1 MSIVEPGSKAVGL
14 VARAK
19 ALILQPSTTWDEIER
34 EPATIQGVFTSY
46 VLPLAMIPVI
56 CNFIGQL
63 VFGAG
68 FGFGGFGVTVRF
80 SPVYLAVQ
88 AVLMLAVSLSMVF
101 VLAYIIDALAPSFAG
116 FKDRVQAFKVAAYA
130 PTAGWIGGVFG
141 LLPALG
147 ILAFL
152 GGLYS
157 LFLLYKGLPKL
168 MKAPQ
173 ERATSYFAVVVLVAI
188 VVGLISSAIT
198 GGILGL
204 SGLSRTLTPPAIS
217 GTVNIPGQGS
227 IDLGKLEAAS
237 KALEAAASQA
247 SEGNGPTPTDP
258 DILKTYLPANIT
270 GFTRIETRSSS
281 GGIGGLQGSG
291 VESRYT
297 RGDASLSVEVI
308 DLGSAGALAGMAGA
322 FNLKSSSESATGY
335 EKVGKTDGRL
345 TRESFETEGRRGEY
359 SVLVADRFLIQ
370 ANGAGVDIAQLKAAV
385 DAVGIDR
392 LERLAAGN

>member
-1 MSIVEPGSKAVGL
+1 MSIVEPGSKTAGL

-19 ALILQPSTTWDEIER
+19 ALILQPSATWDEIER

-68 FGFGGFGVTVRF
+68 VGFGGFGVTLRF
-80 SPVYLAVQ
+80 SPIYLAVQ
-88 AVLMLAVSLSMVF
+88 AVLMLAVSLGMVF
-101 VLAYIIDALAPSFAG
+101 VLAWIIDALAPSFAG
-116 FKDRVQAFKVAAYA
+116 VKDRVQAFKVAAYT
-130 PTAGWIGGVFG
+130 PTAGWIAGVFG

-147 ILAFL
+147 ILAYL

-157 LFLLYKGLPKL
+157 FFLLYKGLPKL
-168 MKAPQ
+168 MKAPL
-173 ERATSYFAVVVLVAI
+173 ERATSYFAVVVVVAI
-188 VVGLISSAIT
+188 VVGLIFSAIMGT
-198 GGILGL
+198 ILGM
-204 SGLSRTLTPPAIS
+204 SGLARTLTPPAIS

-247 SEGNGPTPTDP
+247 GEGNGPAPTDP
-258 DILKTYLPANIT
+258 DILKTYLPANIA
-270 GFTRIETRSSS
+270 GFTRTETNASS

-291 VESRYT
+291 VEGRYT
-297 RGDASLSVEVI
+297 RGDASLSVEVL

-345 TRESFETEGRRGEY
+345 TRESFETAGRRGEY

-370 ANGAGVDIAQLKAAV
+370 TKGAGVDINQLKAAV

>member
-1 MSIVEPGSKAVGL
+1 MSIVEPGSKTAGL

-46 VLPLAMIPVI
+46 VLPLALIPVI

-68 FGFGGFGVTVRF
+68 IGFGGFGVTLRF
-80 SPVYLAVQ
+80 SPVYLAAQ
-88 AVLMLAVSLSMVF
+88 AVLMLAVSLGMVF
-101 VLAYIIDALAPSFAG
+101 VLAYIIDALAPGFAG

-130 PTAGWIGGVFG
+130 PTAGWIAGVFG
-141 LLPALG
+141 LLPAVG
-147 ILAFL
+147 ILALL

-157 LFLLYKGLPKL
+157 LFLLYRGLPKL
-168 MKAPQ
+168 MKAPR
-173 ERATSYFAVVVLVAI
+173 ERAASYFAVVVVVAI
-188 VVGLISSAIT
+188 VVGLIFSAIV

-247 SEGNGPTPTDP
+247 SEGNGPAPTDP
-258 DILKTYLPANIT
+258 DILKTYLPANIA
-270 GFTRIETRSSS
+270 GFTRTETRSSS
-281 GGIGGLQGSG
+281 GGIGGLQGAG
-291 VESRYT
+291 VEGRYS

-370 ANGAGVDIAQLKAAV
+370 ANGAGVDMSQLKAAV
-385 DAVGIDR
+385 GAVGTDR
-392 LERLAAGN
+392 LERLAAGK

>member
-1 MSIVEPGSKAVGL
+1 MSIVEPGSKPAGL
-14 VARAK
+14 FARFK
-19 ALILQPSTTWDEIER
+19 ALILQPSATWDEIER

-46 VLPLAMIPVI
+46 VLPLALIPVI

-68 FGFGGFGVTVRF
+68 IGFGGFGVTLRF

-88 AVLMLAVSLSMVF
+88 AVLMLAVSLGMVF
-101 VLAYIIDALAPSFAG
+101 VLAYIIDALAPGFAG

-130 PTAGWIGGVFG
+130 PTAGWIAGVFG
-141 LLPALG
+141 LLPGLG
-147 ILAFL
+147 ILAFV

-173 ERATSYFAVVVLVAI
+173 ERATSYFAVVVVVAI
-188 VVGLISSAIT
+188 VVGLIFSAIT
-198 GGILGL
+198 GAILGL

-247 SEGNGPTPTDP
+247 SEGNGPSPTDP
-258 DILKTYLPANIT
+258 DILKTYLPVNIA
-270 GFTRIETRSSS
+270 GFTRTETRSSS

-291 VESRYT
+291 VEGRYS
-297 RGDASLSVEVI
+297 RGDSSLSVEVI

-370 ANGAGVDIAQLKAAV
+370 ANGAGVDMSQLKAAV
-385 DAVGIDR
+385 GAVGTDR
-392 LERLAAGN
+392 LERLAAGK